1 MMNLFRRN
9 NNGGLAQRH
18 LAQAMGRMAPQGQGR
33 QPYAVPQGAPYGA
46 MAGYPQQYGHQ
57 VPQQFGGRGGV
68 PMGAQQGA
76 MGVCGPGSDCP
87 GALPP
92 MWPSGGLGMRSPW
105 VQDYAL
111 LGVNLA
117 FANFSPATLSITCGN
132 SFFHGCGGKV
142 DRNQVWGQILISS
155 IISGFNK
162 YDRTCGPDAAFDI
175 GWFATDDCW
184 CPFDFGCFSN
194 LAPLLIT
201 FDPVDTLSVLP
212 TLNMIIVGQ
221 DLNFF
226 DECWPWGYPWG
237 PGGTPPGG
245 SMVPG
250 GGFTSVPG
258 GPPPSNVP
266 VG

>member
-9 NNGGLAQRH
+9 PAAMAQRH
-18 LAQAMGRMAPQGQGR
+18 MAQAQGRLAPQGRPQS
-33 QPYAVPQGAPYGA
+33 VPQGAPYGA
-46 MAGYPQQYGHQ
+46 MAGYGHQ
-57 VPQQFGGRGGV
+57 VPQQFGGRY
-68 PMGAQQGA
+68 PQGA
-76 MGVCGPGSDCP
+76 PQGALGQCGPGSDCP
-87 GALPP
+87 GGLPP
-92 MWPSGGLGMRSPW
+92 MWASGGMGMRSPW

-142 DRNQVWGQILISS
+142 DRNQPWGQILISS

-226 DECWPWGYPWG
+226 DECWPFGNWG
-237 PGGTPPGG
+237 TPGG
-245 SMVPG
+245 SSYPG
-250 GGFTSVPG
+250 GGPGNFTGQLPPG
-258 GPPPSNVP
+258 VPPSGVP